1 MSNKTANIF
10 IRIEP
15 EIKEQAE
22 QVLASLGIPASL
34 AVNLFYRQIAMHKK
48 IPFEMSVPPMPR
60 HLDLSQ
66 MTKEEFHA
74 SLDKGLEEARAGR
87 FVPIEDIERKYGL

>member
-10 IRIEP
+10 VRIEP

-22 QVLASLGIPASL
+22 QVLASLGIPVSL
-34 AVNLFYRQIAMHKK
+34 AVNLLFRQIAMHKK
-48 IPFEMSVPPMPR
+48 IPFEMSVPPHPR

-66 MTKEEFHA
+66 MSTEEFHA
-74 SLDKGLEEARAGR
+74 SLQKGLDDAQAGR
-87 FVPIEDIERKYGL
+87 FVSIEDIERKYGL